1 MTKPL
6 DIVILGLSI
15 TSSWGNGHATT
26 FRALVRALSARG
38 HNVCFLERDMPWYAE
53 NRDLPNPPYGLT
65 QLYRCVSE
73 LKRRF
78 ARKVMNADLCIVG
91 SYVPDGVA
99 IGEWVTTTCDGV
111 KAFYDIDTPITLAK
125 LASGEEEYL
134 TPRLVERYDLYLSFT
149 GGPVLRKIERELG
162 SPMARAL
169 YCSVD
174 AKVYFPESCKAKWDL
189 GYMGT
194 YSVDRQP
201 SLEHLLIEPA
211 RRSARLKTVVAG
223 PMYPRELSWPAN
235 VKRIEHLAPRAH
247 RSFYN
252 SQRFTLNLTR
262 ADMRAIGYSPSVRLF
277 EAAACATCI
286 ISDSWPGLETFF
298 KPQHEILIASTADE
312 VLHYLNHLSEQDRR
326 AIGERARQRIL
337 AEHTSERRAIELE
350 QYVAEVIETAGF
362 AAGCEAGPSPAV
374 EEGTLTSPAESRLT
388 SGGRAL

>member
-65 QLYRCVSE
+65 QLYRSVAE

-78 ARKVMNADLCIVG
+78 ARRVLNADLCIVG

-99 IGEWVTTTCDGV
+99 IGEWVTATCAGV

-125 LASGEEEYL
+125 LANGEAEYL
-134 TPRLVERYDLYLSFT
+134 TPRLVSRYDLYLSFT

-174 AKVYFPESCKAKWDL
+174 PKVYFPESCNAKWDL

-201 SLEHLLIEPA
+201 SLDQLLIEPA
-211 RRSARLKTVVAG
+211 RRSAKLKTVVAG

-235 VKRIEHLAPRAH
+235 VKRIEHLAPAAH
-247 RSFYN
+247 RRFYN

-262 ADMRAIGYSPSVRLF
+262 ADMRVAGYSPSVRLF

-298 KPQHEILIASTADE
+298 KPGHEILTASTAAE
-312 VLHYLNHLSEQDRR
+312 VLHYLNDLSEKDRR

-337 AEHTSERRAIELE
+337 AEHTSERRAMELE
-350 QYVAEVIETAGF
+350 QYVAEVLKTTGF
-362 AAGCEAGPSPAV
+362 AAVQPAGAI
-374 EEGTLTSPAESRLT
+374 A
-388 SGGRAL
+388 